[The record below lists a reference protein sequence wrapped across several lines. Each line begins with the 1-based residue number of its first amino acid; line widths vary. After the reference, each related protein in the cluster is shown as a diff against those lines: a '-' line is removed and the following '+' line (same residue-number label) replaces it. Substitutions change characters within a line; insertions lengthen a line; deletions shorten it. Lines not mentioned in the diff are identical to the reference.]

1 MKTSLHNH
9 LHTVSHHQAHRIKL
23 HTMKLF
29 SENIFIDFQIV
40 FTSNNCYNISVK
52 KIERMIKMSSKKHRK
67 KLKELKTEKKPSKMF
82 LSDREQVLNYLKT
95 KPYEIVKG
103 QEILDNTNLT
113 YNSIG
118 SLSRTVKAINYYT
131 NECIQ
136 TFKGGRG
143 RNGGYMYYEH
153 Q

>member
-1 MKTSLHNH
+1 
-9 LHTVSHHQAHRIKL
+9 
-23 HTMKLF
+23 
-29 SENIFIDFQIV
+29 
-40 FTSNNCYNISVK
+40 
-52 KIERMIKMSSKKHRK
+52 MIKMSSKKHRK

-143 RNGGYMYYEH
+143 KNGGYMYYE